1 MKSFQHTGII
11 EEIIELE
18 SVDSTNRYALDAGRP
33 GLLVRSLSQTFGR
46 GRRGKTWFSPE
57 GKNLYMSITLAPPE
71 ERYPIIA
78 GIAVREALAGL
89 LNVVEVAV
97 KWPNDVII
105 TGKKVSGILC
115 ETRGDITV
123 VGIGVNVNRI
133 SWPEDLERRAI
144 SLRQASYRRF
154 SLDEVAEAV
163 VDHLGVWI
171 ERFRTH
177 GFVPVREEFLRY
189 GRLEG
194 YDVFTEEGQFCTIV
208 DIDMEGCL
216 VIDVSGKRM
225 VLRNETI
232 SLSW

>member
-33 GLLVRSLSQTFGR
+33 GLLVRSLSQTFGK

-57 GKNLYMSITLAPPE
+57 GENLYMSITLAPPE

-78 GIAVREALAGL
+78 GIAVREALASL

-133 SWPEDLERRAI
+133 SWPEDLECRAI
-144 SLRQASYRRF
+144 SLMQVSHRRF

-163 VDHLGVWI
+163 VDHLGVWV

-177 GFVPVREEFLRY
+177 GFAPVREEFLRY

-194 YDVFTEEGQFCTIV
+194 YDVFTEEGRFCTIV
-208 DIDMEGCL
+208 DLDMEGCL
-216 VIDVSGKRM
+216 IIDVSGKRM
-225 VLRNETI
+225 ALRNETI